1 MKRFGEAIAHCASG
15 KRVPLMTRNLILVVL
30 IGTGL
35 ASGNRL
41 PETDRAQQRL
51 EREVRHEILTQ
62 PFLDVFDNIEFRVDG
77 YSVKLTGFV
86 TRPVLKSGIEKAVK
100 DIEGVEAVD
109 NQIEVLPLS
118 PHDDRLRFA
127 LYRSIYGYPALRRYA
142 MPVIKPIR
150 IIVKNGNVI
159 LEGVV
164 DTEADK
170 NLVGIRAN
178 VVAGAFS
185 LTNNLHIEK

>member
-1 MKRFGEAIAHCASG
+1 
-15 KRVPLMTRNLILVVL
+15 MTRNLILVVL